1 MMIGID
7 LIKTSR
13 MERLME
19 RFGEKGLLKFLS
31 QEELP
36 LIKSYK
42 TAAGFWAIKEAFS
55 KALGTGI
62 GKNCSFHDMKIYK
75 TDRGAPKLALSQK
88 VISQFDIID
97 VSISITHDGEYAV
110 GVVAVEVLS
119 STNEVKQF

>member
-1 MMIGID
+1 MIGID

-19 RFGEKGLLKFLS
+19 RFAEKGLLRFLS
-31 QEELP
+31 ADEISLV
-36 LIKSYK
+36 KSYK

-62 GKNCSFHDMKIYK
+62 GKECSFHDMQIYK
-75 TDRGAPKLALSQK
+75 TSSGAPKLALSK
-88 VISQFDIID
+88 KIVKNFNIID
-97 VSISITHDGEYAV
+97 TSISITHDGEYAI

-119 STNEVKQF
+119 TTNKVKQF

>member
-1 MMIGID
+1 MIGID

-31 QEELP
+31 AEELF
-36 LIKSYK
+36 LIKSHK

-62 GKNCSFHDMKIYK
+62 GKDCSFHDIRIYK
-75 TDRGAPKLALSQK
+75 TGKGAPKLSLSK
-88 VISQFDIID
+88 KIIDEFKIVD

-119 STNEVKQF
+119 SSNKVKQF

>member
-1 MMIGID
+1 MIGID

-31 QEELP
+31 SDELA

-62 GKNCSFHDMKIYK
+62 GKDCSFHDMKLYK
-75 TDRGAPKLALSQK
+75 TDKGAPKLSLSK
-88 VISQFDIID
+88 KIID
-97 VSISITHDGEYAV
+97 QFKIVDVSVSITHDGEYAV
-110 GVVAVEVLS
+110 GVVALEVLS
-119 STNEVKQF
+119 SSNKVKQF

>member
-1 MMIGID
+1 MIGID

-31 QEELP
+31 AEELS
-36 LIKSYK
+36 LIKSHK

-62 GKNCSFHDMKIYK
+62 GKNCSFHDMQIYK
-75 TDRGAPKLALSQK
+75 TDKGAPKLSLSK
-88 VISQFDIID
+88 KIIDEFKIVD

-119 STNEVKQF
+119 SSNKVKQF

>member
-1 MMIGID
+1 MIGID

-13 MERLME
+13 MERLIE

-31 QEELP
+31 SEELL

-55 KALGTGI
+55 KAIGSGI

-75 TDRGAPKLALSQK
+75 TDTGAPKLALSKK
-88 VISQFDIID
+88 VIEMFGIID
-97 VSISITHDGEYAV
+97 VSVSITHDGKYAV

-119 STNEVKQF
+119 STNKVKQF